1 MLLRCCTERASQRK
15 GEASARTYDGSNRC
29 CTRGR
34 PRIRRQEGD
43 ASAFSRA
50 GPTALFRDLTAR
62 TTDRFSRA
70 GLRPCVRF
78 ARRWTGSSRA
88 SRMTPANS
96 APVGSVGAILCVM
109 HRFGR
114 YPASLIALAFTDC
127 TKGPHE
133 MRANAEA
140 PMTDPAPAVP
150 TSADAEFLEAAQRG
164 DLEATKHA
172 LARGANVE
180 ARDSLRRT
188 GLTL

>member
-1 MLLRCCTERASQRK
+1 
-15 GEASARTYDGSNRC
+15 
-29 CTRGR
+29 
-34 PRIRRQEGD
+34 
-43 ASAFSRA
+43 
-50 GPTALFRDLTAR
+50 
-62 TTDRFSRA
+62 
-70 GLRPCVRF
+70 
-78 ARRWTGSSRA
+78 
-88 SRMTPANS
+88 MTPANS

-188 GLTL
+188 GLTLAVVSDSVDLARVLIARGASPNALDARHDTPWLLTGETGSVAMVEALLPGKPVHGWGWGCPMRQS